1 MSPLSESFKTRL
13 IRPRTQGRL
22 PWWRTA
28 AVCELAAVSSLDQ
41 LVRLSNLI
49 PSVRENGF
57 DAILVQLDCSVTQQ
71 LCGALTSFARAAHR
85 GGVRVILSLP
95 FPEVAA
101 FQDELDLLWQ
111 QTREQVPEL
120 PAARNTTYEIWRR
133 YFGSLEKLLGVGAD
147 GLDLGL
153 LEDTNEQVITGTER
167 THYLSRLRL
176 LQSAQ
181 LFEYKGSTIL
191 AGSVNLIPE
200 ESFTSHL
207 QEEWLVHL
215 RTEALMETPWEA
227 ASLQQRVEFEFTA
240 RNPWE
245 RAPVW
250 DLCTRLP
257 QDMLVAH
264 PGSGRFDR
272 ETNETNAL
280 RFLTLELFA
289 LSLPGVAYLL
299 SPFVSVQTAPQQ
311 IRPLVDLLAEAD
323 LSRYRRSLLTD
334 ALQLRKQLRFASE
347 RLEFVEDCEWLPAQA
362 HAHICGQ
369 ALVVFNP
376 TRQEIQVP
384 KEFPLLLSSSIYT
397 YSGAQGTRL
406 GANACAWFQIRD

>member
-1 MSPLSESFKTRL
+1 MLTTCCKTIEPVYGVLVVFRIGVENSRMSPLSESFKTRL
-13 IRPRTQGRL
+13 IRPRTQGQL

-28 AVCELAAVSSLDQ
+28 AVCELAAVRSLDQ
-41 LVRLSNLI
+41 LARLSNLI

-71 LCGALTSFARAAHR
+71 LCGSLTSFARAAHR

-111 QTREQVPEL
+111 QTHEQVPEL

-191 AGSVNLIPE
+191 AGSVNLTPE

-207 QEEWLVHL
+207 QEEWLAHL
-215 RTEALMETPWEA
+215 RTEALLETP
-227 ASLQQRVEFEFTA
+227 
-240 RNPWE
+240 
-245 RAPVW
+245 
-250 DLCTRLP
+250 
-257 QDMLVAH
+257 
-264 PGSGRFDR
+264 
-272 ETNETNAL
+272 
-280 RFLTLELFA
+280 
-289 LSLPGVAYLL
+289 
-299 SPFVSVQTAPQQ
+299 
-311 IRPLVDLLAEAD
+311 
-323 LSRYRRSLLTD
+323 
-334 ALQLRKQLRFASE
+334 
-347 RLEFVEDCEWLPAQA
+347 
-362 HAHICGQ
+362 
-369 ALVVFNP
+369 
-376 TRQEIQVP
+376 
-384 KEFPLLLSSSIYT
+384 
-397 YSGAQGTRL
+397 
-406 GANACAWFQIRD
+406 